1 MRTQNLVMKKNDLN
15 LITAEKDYPE
25 LLERLHKFY
34 LKLQQIIIDKKNEQF
49 KILHNS
55 WSKIRQL
62 NSTMKT
68 EIYQIN

>member
-1 MRTQNLVMKKNDLN
+1 MKKNDLN

>member
-1 MRTQNLVMKKNDLN
+1 LRTQNLVMKKNDLN